1 MSTGRIVLGV
11 VTVVVG
17 LAALGIVAAN
27 PVAHSEVHTQNWSF
41 KGFFG
46 SFDQAQVKRGF
57 QVYKDVCSGCHS
69 MHLLAYR
76 DLQDIGFTEDEVKAI
91 AEEVQV
97 QDGPNDA
104 GDMFDRPGR
113 PSDHFKSPFANE
125 QQARASNNG
134 ALPPDLSLIAKS
146 RAGAG
151 FLGHDGADYVY
162 SLMTGY
168 EEPPADVKVPEGMHY
183 NKAFKGHQIAMPP
196 PLSDGAVTYADG
208 TNATLDQ
215 EAKDIAVFLTWA
227 AEGNLEERHRTGIKA
242 VLFLVI
248 FTLLAYATKRRVW
261 ASVH

>member
-208 TNATLDQ
+208 TEATLDQ

>member
-69 MHLLAYR
+69 MHLIAYR

-208 TNATLDQ
+208 TEATLDQ

>member
-168 EEPPADVKVPEGMHY
+168 EEPQADVKVPEGMHY

-208 TNATLDQ
+208 TEATLDQ